1 MGEKNQELIHKLKD
15 VKKSIVSKEL
25 RGDDWEDMQ
34 SAVKKL
40 EEVVTYIN
48 VCTGRGIY
56 FE

>member
-25 RGDDWEDMQ
+25 RGDDWEVMQ

-48 VCTGRGIY
+48 DCTGRGIY

>member
-34 SAVKKL
+34 SAAKTL

-48 VCTGRGIY
+48 DCTGRGIY

>member
-40 EEVVTYIN
+40 EEVVTYN
-48 VCTGRGIY
+48 NDCTGRGNY